1 MNSADNFVNEIN
13 NDRFIKINQNK
24 DNVSCGFLIF

>member
-13 NDRFIKINQNK
+13 NDRFIKINPNK
-24 DNVSCGFLIF
+24 DNVSCGF